1 MDKTG
6 VAARKATAAE
16 AAAEPAAK
24 AETAKAKPISR
35 AAARAKLDIIVD
47 EDD

>member
-6 VAARKATAAE
+6 VAARKAAAAE
-16 AAAEPAAK
+16 AAAEPGAK